1 MIIIK
6 SGAEITRLF
15 NEGRRIHTR
24 NITIIVLRNEG
35 QHDQYGRAAFIAGKK
50 LGNAV
55 WRNRAK
61 RRMRALY
68 RDLGDLTTGYDLIF
82 MAKKSA
88 TSEPYDQ
95 MLASV
100 TKALEANL

>member
-1 MIIIK
+1 
-6 SGAEITRLF
+6 
-15 NEGRRIHTR
+15 
-24 NITIIVLRNEG
+24 
-35 QHDQYGRAAFIAGKK
+35 
-50 LGNAV
+50 
-55 WRNRAK
+55 
-61 RRMRALY
+61 MRALY